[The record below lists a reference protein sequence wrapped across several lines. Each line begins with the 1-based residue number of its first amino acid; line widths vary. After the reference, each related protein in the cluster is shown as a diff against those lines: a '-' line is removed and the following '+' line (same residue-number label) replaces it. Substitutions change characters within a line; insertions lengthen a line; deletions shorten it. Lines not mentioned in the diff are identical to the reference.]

1 MSSGISVVEFDM
13 CSLFL
18 HGFSYL
24 FHVIVINLSDSK
36 RNLRTELLHQI
47 KLYNLYNSFLTIKA
61 KLYENWVVN
70 VLFCLIFID
79 AHWTRY
85 ASAYQVGI
93 IPIYYHSPT
102 VLISLCESRP

>member
-13 CSLFL
+13 YSLFL

-36 RNLRTELLHQI
+36 RNLRIELHHQI
-47 KLYNLYNSFLTIKA
+47 KLYNLYNSFVTIKA
-61 KLYENWVVN
+61 TLYENWVVVN

-79 AHWTRY
+79 AHWPRY
-85 ASAYQVGI
+85 ASAYQVG
-93 IPIYYHSPT
+93 SPT